1 MDRVGSTHSK
11 VPRSAW
17 GEATNDMTASDHATP
32 THCENCHEPLHG
44 KYCYA
49 CGQSVI
55 SPVRHASHAL
65 EEVFESFWHLDGR
78 IFRTLRDLMAPGR
91 VAVNYLAGH
100 RARYVAPLRL
110 FVILSVVTFFVAQ
123 FAIRTDTGTGPADP
137 VVQFDDSSSTGDE
150 GKRFQQ
156 ADTIAEVER
165 IRAETLKELT
175 EARATVPAAVPG
187 ARKGID
193 AAMAAINRKADQRVE
208 ELRVEK
214 GLSAEQVATAQYE
227 AADARKDLA
236 RVEAGGAPKKPL
248 LEMAPTLAEVER
260 LRDERLKPRQ
270 ARLEKLPADA
280 TTARK
285 VELREIR
292 ATNLAAGCRA
302 AQLQIQHATATEG
315 PRTRKAADDARI
327 YGDNECGDID
337 FTMFGPE
344 PWDEEANPVTLG
356 SAPKFVNRWLNRQIA
371 HGRENIAR
379 AQKDPS
385 LYFRALLGAVPSALF
400 LLVPVFALLLKLA
413 YLGSGRLYLE
423 HLVVAL
429 YSHAYLCL
437 VMLAFF
443 VLLMLDHAIAPHWA
457 GFSWVSGLLGTLM
470 WLWLPVYLLL
480 MQKRVYHNGW
490 PVTLLRYL
498 VIGNLYFVL
507 LTFAAVFLA
516 IASIVRM

>member
-1 MDRVGSTHSK
+1 
-11 VPRSAW
+11 
-17 GEATNDMTASDHATP
+17 MTASDHATP

-44 KYCYA
+44 QYCYA
-49 CGQSVI
+49 CGQSVLN
-55 SPVRHASHAL
+55 PVRHASHAL

-78 IFRTLRDLMAPGR
+78 IFRTLRDLIAPGR
-91 VAVNYLAGH
+91 VALNYLAGH

-123 FAIRTDTGTGPADP
+123 FAIRTDSGTAEPL
-137 VVQFDDSSSTGDE
+137 VQFDDSSSTGDE

-156 ADTIAEVER
+156 ADTIAEVEQ
-165 IRAETLKELT
+165 IRAETLKELAQ
-175 EARATVPAAVPG
+175 ARATVPAAVPG

-193 AAMAAINRKADQRVE
+193 AAIVAINHKADQRVE
-208 ELRVEK
+208 VLRK
-214 GLSAEQVATAQYE
+214 DQDLSAEQVAAAQAE
-227 AADARKDLA
+227 AAAMRKDQA

-248 LEMAPTLAEVER
+248 LETAPTLAEVER
-260 LRDERLKPRQ
+260 LRDEKLRPRQ
-270 ARLEKLPADA
+270 ERLAKLPADA
-280 TTARK
+280 ATARK

-292 ATNLAAGCRA
+292 STNLMAGCRA

-315 PRTRKAADDARI
+315 PRKRKAADDARA
-327 YGDNECGDID
+327 YGDSECGNVD
-337 FTMFGPE
+337 FTMFGTE
-344 PWDEEANPVTLG
+344 PWDEETNPVTLD
-356 SAPKFVNRWLNRQIA
+356 SAPGFVNRWLNRQIA

-379 AQKDPS
+379 AQKDSS
-385 LYFRALLGAVPSALF
+385 LYFRALVGAVPSALF

-423 HLVVAL
+423 HLAVAL
-429 YSHAYLCL
+429 YSHAYMCL

-443 VLLMLDHAIAPHWA
+443 LLLVIDHAIAPHWA
-457 GFSWVSGLLGTLM
+457 GFSWISGLIGTLL

-480 MQKRVYHNGW
+480 MQKRVYGNGW

-498 VIGNLYFVL
+498 VIGSLYFVL
-507 LTFAAVFLA
+507 LTFAAFLLA

>member
-1 MDRVGSTHSK
+1 
-11 VPRSAW
+11 
-17 GEATNDMTASDHATP
+17 MTASDHATP

-44 KYCYA
+44 QYCYA

-55 SPVRHASHAL
+55 NPVRHASHAL

-78 IFRTLRDLMAPGR
+78 IFRTLRDLIAPGR
-91 VAVNYLAGH
+91 VALNYLAGH

-123 FAIRTDTGTGPADP
+123 FAIRTDAGTGPDP
-137 VVQFDDSSSTGDE
+137 IVQFDDNNSTGDE

-156 ADTIAEVER
+156 ADTIAEVEQ
-165 IRAETLKELT
+165 IRAETLKELGQ
-175 EARATVPAAVPG
+175 ARATVPAAVPG

-193 AAMAAINRKADQRVE
+193 AAIVAINRKADQRVE
-208 ELRVEK
+208 VLRK
-214 GLSAEQVATAQYE
+214 DQDLSAEQVAEARAE
-227 AADARKDLA
+227 AAAMRKDQA

-248 LEMAPTLAEVER
+248 LETAPTLADVER
-260 LRDERLKPRQ
+260 LRDEKLKPRQ
-270 ARLEKLPADA
+270 ERLAKLPADA
-280 TTARK
+280 VTARK

-292 ATNLAAGCRA
+292 STNLTAGCRA

-315 PRTRKAADDARI
+315 PRTRKAADDARV

-337 FTMFGPE
+337 FTMFGTE

-356 SAPKFVNRWLNRQIA
+356 SAPQFVNRWLNRQIA

-385 LYFRALLGAVPSALF
+385 LYFRALVGAVPSALF

-443 VLLMLDHAIAPHWA
+443 LLLVIDHAIAPHWA
-457 GFSWVSGLLGTLM
+457 GFSWISGLIGTLL

-480 MQKRVYHNGW
+480 MQKRVYGNGW